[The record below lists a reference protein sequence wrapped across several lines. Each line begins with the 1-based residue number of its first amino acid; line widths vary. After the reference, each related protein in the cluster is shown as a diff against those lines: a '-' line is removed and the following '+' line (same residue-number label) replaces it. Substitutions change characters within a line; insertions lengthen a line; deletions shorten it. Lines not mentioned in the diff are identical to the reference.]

1 MRKIESI
8 IRTLIREMA
17 LGGIQVRTGDTPPS
31 ERQRRGKRGPIVTY
45 STEPEKF
52 KKYYESQLFTKRAE
66 SYFRDEHWPYP
77 VYLFPYV
84 GLISKDVDPR
94 IAQLTGYNTKSLGD
108 SSRARFREPFGVNRV
123 AVMSMD
129 EADPYLEKL
138 GFDSQMIQDR
148 SGLAIVFTSASITPA
163 LFGSIWMVMHSIFD
177 SSPDEI
183 AELSPTYA
191 ELTSGD
197 NPLILDDNDYDQ
209 PRLATAFTMSSA
221 GDAASATDALAEAMT
236 QELVQR
242 HKGGFVFKDT
252 VRAVD
257 ELTNGAHVPLS
268 DEERSILESFKETIV
283 VAADE
288 FIQNCRG
295 KMIFVRTT

>member
-1 MRKIESI
+1 
-8 IRTLIREMA
+8 
-17 LGGIQVRTGDTPPS
+17 
-31 ERQRRGKRGPIVTY
+31 
-45 STEPEKF
+45 
-52 KKYYESQLFTKRAE
+52 
-66 SYFRDEHWPYP
+66 
-77 VYLFPYV
+77 
-84 GLISKDVDPR
+84 
-94 IAQLTGYNTKSLGD
+94 
-108 SSRARFREPFGVNRV
+108 
-123 AVMSMD
+123 
-129 EADPYLEKL
+129 
-138 GFDSQMIQDR
+138 
-148 SGLAIVFTSASITPA
+148 
-163 LFGSIWMVMHSIFD
+163 MVMHSIFD